1 MLWPNQPK
9 ETGAGCTQP
18 IANKWPRPSACPV
31 VALLANEGL
40 QSCLAMT
47 ECIFGWGK
55 QRGTIRKTKD
65 RGIAAM
71 AADFLLNFT
80 AYTLIRGSV
89 QNLSHI

>member
-1 MLWPNQPK
+1 
-9 ETGAGCTQP
+9 
-18 IANKWPRPSACPV
+18 
-31 VALLANEGL
+31 
-40 QSCLAMT
+40 MT